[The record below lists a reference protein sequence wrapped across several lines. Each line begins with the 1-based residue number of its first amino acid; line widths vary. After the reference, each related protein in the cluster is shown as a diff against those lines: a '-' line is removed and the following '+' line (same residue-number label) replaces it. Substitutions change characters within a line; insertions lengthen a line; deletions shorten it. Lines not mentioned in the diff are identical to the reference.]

1 MMNNNRY
8 YESFPAFRNHT
19 TDFSSR
25 LLSLIGR
32 ICDKVHPPESGQESN
47 LAQLPDDEDRFQ
59 VVTDTVD
66 TTLERVDLHLDDM
79 MGLNKNDR
87 TPLLHSGSAPRTG
100 GAGPKKEMAV
110 MRASKTL
117 MKPQTRFKEK
127 PDNSHRP
134 FIPIL
139 KTKPH
144 AIKPLVIPSHDTATS
159 DSPKLPGTYI
169 TQLPDLLL
177 LLCLVANINSCNG
190 SAFTWVRYEQ
200 Y

>member
-1 MMNNNRY
+1 MCNDYRY
-8 YESFPAFRNHT
+8 YESFPSFHEHT
-19 TDFSSR
+19 VDFSSR

-32 ICDKVHPPESGQESN
+32 ICDKVHPPEMGQESN
-47 LAQLPDDEDRFQ
+47 LQQLADDEDRFQ

-66 TTLERVDLHLDDM
+66 TALERVDLHLDDM
-79 MGLNKNDR
+79 LGLNKNDR
-87 TPLLHSGSAPRTG
+87 TPLLHSGSTG
-100 GAGPKKEMAV
+100 ASSSGGRAPKKEISV

-144 AIKPLVIPSHDTATS
+144 AIKPLAIPTEAT
-159 DSPKLPGTYI
+159 DSPKLPGSIYLILIVFLISCYLIAYTYQRVC
-169 TQLPDLLL
+169 T
-177 LLCLVANINSCNG
+177 V
-190 SAFTWVRYEQ
+190 
-200 Y
+200 